1 MSDTIANPY
10 YTTALRLMGHV
21 KTRLRITHN
30 CLDDELV
37 DTIFAALR
45 DLEVCGVLSLT
56 GETQNTYNTT
66 DPSSFDPL
74 ILNAV
79 KLYCQANFTDD
90 TVKAAAYMSRYDSLK
105 ATLMMAEGYGRR
117 DSDG

>member
-1 MSDTIANPY
+1 MSEKIVNAYDE
-10 YTTALRLMGHV
+10 TAFQLTGSV
-21 KTRLRITHN
+21 KSRLRITHN
-30 CLDDELV
+30 CLDYELTE
-37 DTIFAALR
+37 TISAALR
-45 DLEVCGVLSLT
+45 DLEVCGVITLT
-56 GETQNTYNTT
+56 GETSNVRRTT

-90 TVKAAAYMSRYDSLK
+90 TTKAAAYMSRYDSLK